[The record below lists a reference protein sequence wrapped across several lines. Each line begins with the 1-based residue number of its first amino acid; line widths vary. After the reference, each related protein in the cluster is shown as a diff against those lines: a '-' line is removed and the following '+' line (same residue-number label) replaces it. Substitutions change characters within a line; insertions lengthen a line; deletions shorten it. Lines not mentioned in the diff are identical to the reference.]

1 MKLNFIDREQELE
14 FLESRYKNGNFEFI
28 VIYGKRR
35 VGKTELIK
43 KFLAGKKHIYFLCDK
58 SGTERNF
65 MRFKNKVAEYL
76 NEPTIETNDPEEVFK
91 NLATKSKEKSVIV
104 FDEFSYLVEKDSSIP
119 SIFQVVIDEILKDTN
134 NMLILCGSSISMMEK
149 GTLSYKSPLYGRKS
163 GHWKVLP
170 MKFKEIGEFFPKNDN
185 RKNIEFWSVLG
196 GIPLYLEYFSDE
208 ESVFENIYK
217 QIMNKEGR
225 LYEEIDFILKE
236 ELREP
241 DAYKGI
247 LTAIGS
253 GKTKVSEISSSSK
266 IKIQDIDKYLK
277 VLIRLGIIERE
288 VPVSESKKTK
298 KAVYGFDD
306 NFFEFWFEFCEPF
319 KSDIEIG
326 DFSKVKDKLKSDFNS
341 YLGRRFEKLITG
353 LIKDK
358 ILLKDISFS
367 KIGRQWGKF
376 EGEKGKDSYEID
388 IVALN
393 ETQKEALFGEC
404 KWQEGVNAL
413 EVVKKCFAKSKFVEW
428 NNEKRKEYFAVFAR
442 SFKNK
447 INEFEGKKVYCFDL
461 KDIEKILRVLKN
473 H

>member
-1 MKLNFIDREQELE
+1 MKLKFINREQELE
-14 FLESRYKNGNFEFI
+14 FLENRYKNKNFEFI
-28 VIYGKRR
+28 VLYGKRR

-65 MRFKNKVAEYL
+65 MRFKNKVAEHL

-91 NLATKSKEKSVIV
+91 NLAIKSKEKSVIV

-119 SIFQVVIDEILKDTN
+119 SIFQVVIDEVLKNTN

-170 MKFKEIGEFFPKNDN
+170 MKFKEIGEFFPKNDTCE
-185 RKNIEFWSVLG
+185 NIEFWSVLG
-196 GIPLYLEYFSDE
+196 GIPLYLEDFSDE
-208 ESVFENIYK
+208 ENIFDNIHK

-277 VLIRLGIIERE
+277 VLIRLGIIKRE
-288 VPVSESKKTK
+288 VPASESKKTK

-326 DFSKVKDKLKSDFNS
+326 EFSQIEDKLKSDFNS
-341 YLGRRFEKLITG
+341 YLGRGFENLILE

-358 ILLKDISFS
+358 ILLKNMSFS

-376 EGEKGKDSYEID
+376 EGEKGKNVYEID
-388 IVALN
+388 ILCLN
-393 ETQKEALFGEC
+393 EEKKEILFGEC
-404 KWQEGVNAL
+404 KWQDKVDSEKI
-413 EVVKKCFAKSKFVEW
+413 VKECFVKSKFGEW
-428 NNEKRKEYFAVFAR
+428 NNEKRKEYFAVFAK

-447 INEFEGKKVYCFDL
+447 IKEFEGKKVYCFDL
-461 KDIEKILRVLKN
+461 KDI
-473 H
+473 

>member
-1 MKLNFIDREQELE
+1 MKLKFINREQELE
-14 FLESRYKNGNFEFI
+14 FLKNRYENKNFEFI
-28 VIYGKRR
+28 IIYGKRR

-43 KFLAGKKHIYFLCDK
+43 KFLDSKKHIYFLCDK

-65 MRFKNKVAEYL
+65 IRFKNKVAEYL

-91 NLATKSKEKSVIV
+91 NLAIKSKEKSVIV

-119 SIFQVVIDEILKDTN
+119 SIFQVVIDEILKNTN

-170 MKFKEIGEFFPKNDN
+170 MKFKEVKEFFPENN
-185 RKNIEFWSVLG
+185 TCKNIEFWSVLG

-208 ESVFENIYK
+208 KSTFENIYE

-253 GKTKVSEISSSSK
+253 GKTKVSEISSNSK

-277 VLIRLGIIERE
+277 VLIRLGIIGRE
-288 VPVSESKKTK
+288 VPVCESKKTK
-298 KAVYGFDD
+298 KAIYRFDD

-326 DFSKVKDKLKSDFNS
+326 EFSQVKSKLKSNFNS
-341 YLGRRFEKLITG
+341 YLGRRFENMVTG

-358 ILLKDISFS
+358 ILLKNISFS

-376 EGEKGKDSYEID
+376 EGEKGKNSYEID
-388 IVALN
+388 IVAIN

-404 KWQEGVNAL
+404 KWQEDVNAF
-413 EVVKKCFAKSKFVEW
+413 EVVKECFAKSKFVEW

-447 INEFEGKKVYCFDL
+447 INEFEGKKVYCLDL
-461 KDIEKILRVLKN
+461 KDIEKALKKER
-473 H
+473 